1 MIVTKMIINNDF
13 NAKETLNLKILKF
26 VNKNGKF
33 INKI

>member
-1 MIVTKMIINNDF
+1 MTVTKMIIKNDF

-26 VNKNGKF
+26 FNKNGKF